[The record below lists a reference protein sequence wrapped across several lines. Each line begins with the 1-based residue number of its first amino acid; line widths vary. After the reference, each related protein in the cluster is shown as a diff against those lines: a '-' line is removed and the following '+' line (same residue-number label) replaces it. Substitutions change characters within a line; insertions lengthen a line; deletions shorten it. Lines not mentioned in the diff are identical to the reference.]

1 MNYMLP
7 AELRE
12 AILAYLK
19 SKPYHEVADGVRA
32 LENLQPDGEG

>member
-1 MNYMLP
+1 MNYIIP

-32 LENLQPDGEG
+32 LENLEPDGEG

>member
-1 MNYMLP
+1 MKYTLP

-32 LENLQPDGEG
+32 LENLEPHGEG

>member
-1 MNYMLP
+1 MNYILP
-7 AELRE
+7 AGLRE

-32 LENLQPDGEG
+32 LENLEPDGEG

>member
-1 MNYMLP
+1 MNYTLP

>member
-1 MNYMLP
+1 MKYILP
-7 AELRE
+7 AELRD

-32 LENLQPDGEG
+32 LENLEPHGES

>member
-1 MNYMLP
+1 MNYILS

-19 SKPYHEVADGVRA
+19 GKPYHEVADGIRA
-32 LENLQPDGEG
+32 LENLQPHGES

>member
-1 MNYMLP
+1 MNYTLP

-32 LENLQPDGEG
+32 LENLEPDGEG

>member
-1 MNYMLP
+1 MNYILP

-19 SKPYHEVADGVRA
+19 SRPYHEVADGVRA
-32 LENLQPDGEG
+32 LENLEPHGEA

>member
-1 MNYMLP
+1 MNYTLP

-32 LENLQPDGEG
+32 LENLKPDGEG

>member
-1 MNYMLP
+1 MNYIIP

-32 LENLQPDGEG
+32 LENLEPDGES

>member
-1 MNYMLP
+1 MNYILP

-19 SKPYHEVADGVRA
+19 SKPYHEVADGIQA
-32 LENLQPDGEG
+32 LENLQPNGES

>member
-1 MNYMLP
+1 MNYTLP
-7 AELRE
+7 AELRQ

-32 LENLQPDGEG
+32 LENLEPHGEG